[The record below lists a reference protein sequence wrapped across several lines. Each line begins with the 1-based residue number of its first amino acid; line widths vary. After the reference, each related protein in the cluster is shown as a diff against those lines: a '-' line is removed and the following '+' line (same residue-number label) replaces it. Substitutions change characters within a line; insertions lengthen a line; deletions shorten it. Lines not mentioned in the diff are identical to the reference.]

1 MVRRE
6 KMIRELKGKK
16 EKKGR
21 KGKKNNLVSNKIFT
35 NLFNIIK

>member
-1 MVRRE
+1 MVRGE
-6 KMIRELKGKK
+6 KMIRELRGKK

-35 NLFNIIK
+35 NFFNIIK

>member
-6 KMIRELKGKK
+6 KMIRELRGKK

-35 NLFNIIK
+35 NFFNIIE